1 MRYESFKKK
10 TILIVGAGGYIG
22 SKLVS
27 ILKDADCVIYRQ
39 SRKIANLQPHV
50 NSTASIID
58 IECDLVNIK
67 ENMNLSD
74 VDMIFWLSWQTSIY
88 IAESDP
94 IDDFK
99 NNIIPLITILE
110 EIKNINK
117 IIDIAFASSATVFKI
132 TKSLPVNDNF
142 TENPITVYDLHKII
156 AEKYLKYYADQ
167 NCIRYFSLR
176 LANVFGD
183 GNLPKNNDRG
193 ILNKMILKAVN
204 EGKVTI
210 YGDGNYIRDYIH
222 IEDVVEAFLLGMG
235 KIESIANKN
244 YLISSGIA
252 MSIKNAF
259 TLISSKVEKM
269 TFKNVL
275 IQFVDEPSALNKIE
289 KRNFVGDSSLFS
301 EQTGW
306 KQKISFEEGIMQ
318 NIQKLIGNRE

>member
-39 SRKIANLQPHV
+39 SRKIENLQTHA

-67 ENMNLSD
+67 ENINLSD

-94 IDDFK
+94 VDDFK

-117 IIDIAFASSATVFKI
+117 IIDIAFASSATVFEI

-142 TENPITVYDLHKII
+142 TENPITIYDLHKTI

-193 ILNKMILKAVN
+193 ILNKMILKAIN

-222 IEDVVEAFLLGMG
+222 IEDVVEAFLVGME
-235 KIESIANKN
+235 KIESITNKN

-259 TLISSKVEKM
+259 TLIGSKVEEM
-269 TFKNVL
+269 TFQNVL